1 MHFGEDIIIATNRL
15 RTRIGL
21 AVNDEDSFK
30 EPWAILMYFTSK
42 MLPKLPKR
50 KSYFFLTI
58 EMVCSGIIFVLM
70 KDLTRFGVLLNLC
83 HLIM

>member
-1 MHFGEDIIIATNRL
+1 
-15 RTRIGL
+15 
-21 AVNDEDSFK
+21 
-30 EPWAILMYFTSK
+30 MYFTSK

-58 EMVCSGIIFVLM
+58 EIVCSGIIFVLM